1 MVLRERPRP
10 PRPRPR
16 PLPREAARPRPR
28 ARPRPLAL
36 GVRPVAEPERA
47 VGGAIAV
54 TLEGGAMRS
63 FEIIRPVTARGA
75 KGSSTIHTS
84 VYYVQL
90 RNTEIDQSGF
100 FMYYLLLRNTKN
112 DQSGNTDTCVI

>member
-1 MVLRERPRP
+1 ML
-10 PRPRPR
+10 
-16 PLPREAARPRPR
+16 
-28 ARPRPLAL
+28 L

-75 KGSSTIHTS
+75 KGSNTIDTS
-84 VYYVQL
+84 VYYLKL

-100 FMYYLLLRNTKN
+100 Y
-112 DQSGNTDTCVI
+112 VIYVIFT